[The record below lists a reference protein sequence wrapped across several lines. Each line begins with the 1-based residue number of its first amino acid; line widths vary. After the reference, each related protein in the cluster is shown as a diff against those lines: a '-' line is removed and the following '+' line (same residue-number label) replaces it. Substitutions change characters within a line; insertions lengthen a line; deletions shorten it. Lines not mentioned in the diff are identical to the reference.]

1 VLVGLLLWQLSGTRL
16 KFLPRGVDNEYVRL
30 AVAAA
35 VAAVAF
41 GIVNVGGNAL
51 RDAGSGTAF
60 TPVNGLATAFPYNTS
75 HNPMCAPLAAA
86 ACPAV

>member
-1 VLVGLLLWQLSGTRL
+1 MWIELWTLLGLLWRPVWT
-16 KFLPRGVDNEYVRL
+16 
-30 AVAAA
+30 AAAA

-75 HNPMCAPLAAA
+75 RNPMCAPLAAS